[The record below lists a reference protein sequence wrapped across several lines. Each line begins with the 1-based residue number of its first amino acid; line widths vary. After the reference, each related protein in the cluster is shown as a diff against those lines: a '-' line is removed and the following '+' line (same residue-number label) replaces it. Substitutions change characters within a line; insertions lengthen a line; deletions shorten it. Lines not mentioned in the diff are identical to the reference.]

1 MSIALKLIH
10 SHNINNTINYSL
22 EDYKNELTQLDRDI
36 LFALIDHFKYSVKDI
51 DSYSELTDEEKD
63 IISQDTWN
71 KIVLK

>member
-1 MSIALKLIH
+1 MAHLFRQVMKVKI
-10 SHNINNTINYSL
+10 
-22 EDYKNELTQLDRDI
+22 NELTQLDRDI

-63 IISQDTWN
+63 IISEDTWN